1 MSNQVTRYTRH
12 RLVLISALWLITALL
27 PASIHGEETQSKPAR
42 QQPLLVRARQGD
54 TPATIAQRYLNDAS
68 KGWMIHEYNDTKIFS
83 GGEAVLV
90 PVVPFRPGGLAPDG
104 YQTVPVLAFSD
115 IGAAAGKRNRLPP
128 AAFNEQ
134 MQWLKSNGFT
144 TITPAQLVGFLEF
157 SEQLPRRS
165 VLITAD
171 TDSPTFNDVAAPV
184 LTALGFTA
192 TVFVAVD
199 RVNEK
204 GAMTWIQLKR
214 LGQEGFTIGCRGRF
228 GRSLTRRKKGQSFKA
243 NFQWIESELRYAKNK
258 METHLGQPCRFLAY
272 PRGRTNQLVSAMAA
286 KLGFSAAFKLSPGDT
301 PFFANRFSIH
311 RTVID
316 HRIGLDQ
323 FGSRLNTFIA
333 ADLNR

>member
-1 MSNQVTRYTRH
+1 MSNQVIRH
-12 RLVLISALWLITALL
+12 TSRRLVVISVLMMITALL
-27 PASIHGEETQSKPAR
+27 PASIHGQETQSNQAR
-42 QQPLLVRARQGD
+42 RHPLLVRARQGD

-68 KGWMIHEYNDTKIFS
+68 KGWMIHEYNDIAAFS
-83 GGEAVLV
+83 GGEAVAV

-104 YQTVPVLAFSD
+104 YQIVPVLAFSD
-115 IGAAAGKRNRLPP
+115 IGATSGQKNRLSI
-128 AAFNEQ
+128 AAFKKQ
-134 MQWLKSNGFT
+134 MQWLKTQGFT
-144 TITPAQLVGFLEF
+144 TITPAQLVGFLDF

-171 TDSPTFNDVAAPV
+171 TDSHTFNDVAAPV
-184 LTALGFTA
+184 MTALGFTA
-192 TVFVAVD
+192 TVFVAAD

-204 GAMTWIQLKR
+204 GAMTWNQLKL
-214 LGQEGFTIGCRGRF
+214 LGKAGFTIGCRGRL
-228 GRSLTRRKKGQSFKA
+228 GRSLIRRKKGQSFKN
-243 NFQWIESELRYAKNK
+243 NFYWIESELRYAKKK
-258 METHLGQPCRFLAY
+258 MEAHLGQPCRFLAY
-272 PRGRTNQLVSAMAA
+272 PQGRTNNLVSAMAA
-286 KLGFSAAFKLSPGDT
+286 KIGFSAAFGLSPGDT

>member
-1 MSNQVTRYTRH
+1 MSNQVNRHTRR
-12 RLVLISALWLITALL
+12 RLLLISALWLITALL
-27 PASIHGEETQSKPAR
+27 PVPIHGEETQLNPTR

-68 KGWMIHEYNDTKIFS
+68 KGWMIHEYNDIKSFS
-83 GGEAVLV
+83 GGEAVAV
-90 PVVPFRPGGLAPDG
+90 PVVPFRPGGLSPDG

-115 IGAAAGKRNRLPP
+115 IGTTPGKSNQLTP
-128 AAFNEQ
+128 AAFKEQ
-134 MQWLKSNGFT
+134 MQWLKTEGFT

-192 TVFVAVD
+192 TVFVAAD

-204 GAMTWIQLKR
+204 GAMTWNQLKQ
-214 LGQEGFTIGCRGRF
+214 LVEEGFTIGCRGRF

-243 NFQWIESELRYAKNK
+243 NFHWIESELQYAKNK
-258 METHLGQPCRFLAY
+258 METNLEQPCRFLAY

-286 KLGFSAAFKLSPGDT
+286 KIGFSAAFKLSPGDT
-301 PFFANRFSIH
+301 PFFANRYGIH

-316 HRIGLDQ
+316 HRTDLDK
-323 FGSRLNTFIA
+323 FSSRLNTLIA